1 MRYPDSFTVTT
12 PSEREIEITRSFAAP
27 RALLFD
33 AFTKPELVR
42 RWLLSASGSTPWR
55 RSSCPRRRTSFCS

>member
-12 PSEREIEITRSFAAP
+12 PGDREIEITRSFAATP
-27 RALLFD
+27 TMLFD

-42 RWLLSASGSTPWR
+42 R
-55 RSSCPRRRTSFCS
+55 